1 MNITDTNPI
10 TYTQRIK
17 TDAIN
22 ANQAMR
28 IATPKEL
35 ENYTLTKNFDRY
47 VGVSAADV
55 VSDVAGVDEKK
66 PYEIIDPK
74 KIYQPEL
81 SADMDDTQIKA
92 AVGSLFSQIGSRD
105 HHVPFDSSRDLS
117 DFDDYYDAYYARL
130 RLKQQVKDSGFNEN
144 NIADIAAKVGS
155 EIDRYHDEGKIS
167 DEQYG
172 RFNDEI
178 KSAVKSFVEEL
189 TTIRVTI
196 AEEKED
202 AYGYATYGF
211 AYNSMRPQSMEEWEL
226 RRIELRQQ
234 IEKENPLDFNEFF
247 AKIDQMRAKV
257 TGIKSKS
264 DESGSANIKK

>member
-10 TYTQRIK
+10 TYYQRIK
-17 TDAIN
+17 TNAIDAN
-22 ANQAMR
+22 KAMR
-28 IATPKEL
+28 IATPEEL
-35 ENYTLTKNFDRY
+35 ENLTITKNFDRY
-47 VGVSAADV
+47 VGVSP
-55 VSDVAGVDEKK
+55 VDEVK
-66 PYEIIDPK
+66 PSDKEKPSYEIIDPS

-211 AYNSMRPQSMEEWEL
+211 AYNSMRPQSMEEWAL

-264 DESGSANIKK
+264 DESSSANVKK